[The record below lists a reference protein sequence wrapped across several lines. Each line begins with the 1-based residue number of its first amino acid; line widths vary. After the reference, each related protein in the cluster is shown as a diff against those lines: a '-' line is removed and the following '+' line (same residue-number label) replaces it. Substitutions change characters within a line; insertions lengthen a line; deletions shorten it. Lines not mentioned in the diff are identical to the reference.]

1 MAEKKD
7 SNEHLEDRKGSDEEK
22 QTGVQPAPEFEG
34 KIGLRTLDEG
44 FSPDQV
50 VAEVD
55 EAEGRRILRKVDYRL
70 IPLLSFLY
78 L

>member
-1 MAEKKD
+1 MAEKAD
-7 SNEHLEDRKGSDEEK
+7 SNEHLEDRKGSNEEK
-22 QTGVQPAPEFEG
+22 QTGVQPVPEFEG
-34 KIGLRTLDEG
+34 KTGLRTVDEG

-55 EAEGRRILRKVDYRL
+55 EAEGRRILRKVDFRL

>member
-1 MAEKKD
+1 MAQKSESIKY
-7 SNEHLEDRKGSDEEK
+7 LEDRDGSDEEK
-22 QTGVQPAPEFEG
+22 QTGINPAPQSEG
-34 KIGLRTLDEG
+34 KVGLRTVDEG

-50 VAEVD
+50 VAEID
-55 EAEGRRILRKVDYRL
+55 EAKGRRILRKVDYRL

>member
-1 MAEKKD
+1 MAEKAD
-7 SNEHLEDRKGSDEEK
+7 SNEHFEDRKGSDEEK
-22 QTGVQPAPEFEG
+22 QTGVQPTTEFEG
-34 KIGLRTLDEG
+34 KVGLRTVDEG

-55 EAEGRRILRKVDYRL
+55 EAEGRRILRKVDFRL

>member
-1 MAEKKD
+1 MAEKAD

-22 QTGVQPAPEFEG
+22 QTGVQPATEFER
-34 KIGLRTLDEG
+34 KVGLRTVDEG

-55 EAEGRRILRKVDYRL
+55 EAEGRRILRKVDFRL

>member
-1 MAEKKD
+1 MAEKTD
-7 SNEHLEDRKGSDEEK
+7 SNEHVEDRKGSDEEK
-22 QTGVQPAPEFEG
+22 KTGVQPAPGFEG
-34 KIGLRTLDEG
+34 KIGLRTMDEG

-55 EAEGRRILRKVDYRL
+55 EAEGRRILRKVDFRL